1 MKNDNLLKT
10 AKTGYIAASLL
21 LCIAGILLMLFP
33 NTSMRVVCIALGIGL
48 MVYGIVKISGYL
60 SRDLYRLAF
69 QFDLASGILLFLVGL
84 WMITKPDRVISMLY
98 LIMGILIL
106 ADGLL
111 KIQIAIDAKKF
122 GLNRW
127 GGILIPA
134 LFACIAGLLLMLR
147 PFESAEVITVLL
159 GLSLLIEGI
168 LNLAVSIFAVKIIRY
183 KNPELFDADGE
194 VSDDE

>member
-10 AKTGYIAASLL
+10 AKTGYIAASVL
-21 LCIAGILLMLFP
+21 LCLAGILLMLFP

-127 GGILIPA
+127 VGILIPA
-134 LFACIAGLLLMLR
+134 LFACVAGLLLMLR

-159 GLSLLIEGI
+159 GFSLLIEGI